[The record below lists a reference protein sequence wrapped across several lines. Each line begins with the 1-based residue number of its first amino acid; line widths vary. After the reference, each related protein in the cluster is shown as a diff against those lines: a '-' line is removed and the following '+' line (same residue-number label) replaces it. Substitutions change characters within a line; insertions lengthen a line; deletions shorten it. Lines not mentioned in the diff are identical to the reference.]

1 MTMASASSSL
11 ASSRSASVANSPA
24 SQGAP
29 TQKRQAWSRA
39 SSSSRDG
46 LPQSLNA
53 IRNLHTT
60 SHSEFQNEI
69 PFQFKDPQ
77 SKILPSLHRINTGI
91 VTGRR
96 RYRKPKRPR
105 AGGAGLP

>member
-1 MTMASASSSL
+1 MTKANASSSPANL
-11 ASSRSASVANSPA
+11 QSASEANSQA
-24 SQGAP
+24 SRGAP
-29 TQKRQAWSRA
+29 TPKRQAWPRA

-46 LPQSLNA
+46 LPQSPNA

-77 SKILPSLHRINTGI
+77 SKILLYLHRINTGI
-91 VTGRR
+91 VTSRR